1 MTGLEIIKR
10 SKDYFPLKEQINGN
24 MQVSYNDWGHL
35 VLRFIQEDSSDC
47 LIVLTQEATERVK
60 SFINCFLNSRKV
72 TNLHITNLNV
82 DKLNDIPF

>member
-10 SKDYFPLKEQINGN
+10 PKDYFSLKEQINGN

-35 VLRFIQEDSSDC
+35 VLRFIQEDGGDC

-60 SFINCFLNSRKV
+60 SFINNYLNSRKV
-72 TNLHITNLNV
+72 TNLHINNLHV
-82 DKLNDIPF
+82 DKFEDIPF